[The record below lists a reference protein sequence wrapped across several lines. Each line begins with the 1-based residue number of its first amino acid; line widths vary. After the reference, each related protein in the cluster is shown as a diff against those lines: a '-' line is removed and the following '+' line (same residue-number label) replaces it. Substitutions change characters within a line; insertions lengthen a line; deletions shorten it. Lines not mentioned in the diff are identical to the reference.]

1 MGRRLARNLA
11 RAAIGRGE
19 PLEWFEELYSKVE
32 AAGLSVVPWADLHP
46 NPGLLDWLDRE
57 GIHGHGRSA
66 LVVGCGLGDDAQ
78 ELAGRGFAVTAFD
91 ISRSAITLAAQR
103 FPSTSARFVVAN
115 LLCPPNGWLGAF
127 DLVQETYTLQV
138 LPARLRRDAIMRI
151 ASFVAPGGTL
161 LVIARARDEGDDPG
175 AMPWPL
181 TRSDLSQFE
190 KLGLRQ
196 LSLEDYRDTEAP
208 PVRRFRVT
216 YRNGR

>member
-1 MGRRLARNLA
+1 MART
-11 RAAIGRGE
+11 AIGRGE
-19 PLEWFEELYSKVE
+19 PLEWFEELYGKADV
-32 AAGLSVVPWADLHP
+32 AGLSVVPWADLRP

-57 GIHGHGRSA
+57 GIEGDGRSA

-78 ELAGRGFAVTAFD
+78 ELARRGFAVTAFD
-91 ISRSAITLAAQR
+91 ISPSAITLAAQR

-115 LLCPPNGWLGAF
+115 LLCPPDAWLGSF

-138 LPARLRRDAIMRI
+138 LPARLRSDAIKRI

-161 LVIARARDEGDDPG
+161 LVIARARNEGEDPG
-175 AMPWPL
+175 GMPWPL
-181 TRSDLSQFE
+181 TRADLSHFE